1 LCSHPQGSHIRYQCK
16 INPLCEMFG
25 GDCKPNITCAPGHC
39 CARLTCCKT
48 TYTITVA
55 RFIGPQA
62 PFIAQGPGSRD
73 MIYQE
78 TRYRPRGLLI
88 RIPIRG
94 GYPGTACSVGSRTC
108 VYSICGFILKK
119 AYLSILVINIAKYIA
134 TYIDLSHQQ
143 GNFKL
148 HPTLAI
154 LWHITS
160 RVQGSQG
167 IWY

>member
-1 LCSHPQGSHIRYQCK
+1 VAIANRTSR
-16 INPLCEMFG
+16 
-25 GDCKPNITCAPGHC
+25 APGPLL
-39 CARLTCCKT
+39 CAADVLQDHLYHHRCANHRPPSPVDSRIL
-48 TYTITVA
+48 
-55 RFIGPQA
+55 
-62 PFIAQGPGSRD
+62 AQGPGSRD